1 VHQIKPWYTAGTEEA
16 MPGSA
21 TSLSLDH
28 QAFGREPM
36 AILFYTEGKG
46 GYASRLTDI
55 LTLALENGHKPRLFW
70 GAQVVLGCPFE
81 YLLK

>member
-1 VHQIKPWYTAGTEEA
+1 
-16 MPGSA
+16 
-21 TSLSLDH
+21 
-28 QAFGREPM
+28 M